1 MINICFMNI
10 TYLIGSVISL
20 YFMFTTDDIEV
31 TIAFWSLLTIQSIY
45 NAAGL
50 IVQAIKDN
58 K

>member
-1 MINICFMNI
+1 MNI